1 VSLHQQALIA
11 ALGGVMKP
19 AASHGRREGGNID
32 LYERPEIANPAGGNS
47 TVYSMSFL
55 DEDPQSPRFG
65 KEVLVPL
72 ADGGRILSE
81 EEAINQYYKT
91 GKHLGAFDTPDEAN
105 ANAERIHNEYE
116 AGKYRIRPAVSHQ
129 RGQR

>member
-1 VSLHQQALIA
+1 MSQLHQQALLA
-11 ALGGVMKP
+11 ALGDMKP
-19 AASHGRREGGNID
+19 VASHGRREAGNID
-32 LYERPEIANPAGGNS
+32 LYGRPEVPNPAGGNS
-47 TVYSMSFL
+47 TVYSMSFQ
-55 DEDPQSPRFG
+55 DEDPRSPRFG

-72 ADGGRILSE
+72 ADDGRILSE
-81 EEAINQYYKT
+81 EEAIDRYYQT
-91 GKHLGAFDTPDEAN
+91 GKHLGAFDTPQEAN